1 MIMDLKWHIGC
12 SGFYYNHW
20 KGLFYPD
27 ELPKSK
33 WFSFYAEHFRTL
45 ELNVTFYRFPQDSTF
60 EGWYKKTPKDF
71 LFAVKAP
78 RVITHYKKFNDTKE
92 LMQKYYSKLSKG
104 LQEKL
109 GPILFQLPPSSKYSD
124 ELLRNIIDTLDKNYS
139 NVLEFRHESWWN
151 EEVYT
156 ELGKHNISFCGMSHP
171 KLPDDV
177 IANTKTL
184 YYRFHGAEELY
195 KSKYSIQK
203 LTAFV
208 NQVKKLKNL
217 EDVFIYFNNDIGGS
231 AIENSQQLIRLS
243 VA

>member
-1 MIMDLKWHIGC
+1 MGLNWHIGC

-27 ELPKSK
+27 DLPKSK
-33 WFSFYAEHFRTL
+33 WFSFYSEHFRAL
-45 ELNVTFYRFPQDSTF
+45 ELNVTFYRFPKESTF
-60 EGWYKKTPKDF
+60 EGWYKKTPSDF

-92 LMQKYYSKLSKG
+92 LMKGYYSSLSKG

-109 GPILFQLPPSSKYSD
+109 GPVLFQLPPSGKFSE
-124 ELLRNIIDTLDKNYS
+124 ELLQSIIDTLDHNYM
-139 NVLEFRHESWWN
+139 NVVEFRHESWWN
-151 EEVYT
+151 EKVYR
-156 ELGKHNISFCGMSHP
+156 ELGKYNISFCGMSHP
-171 KLPDDV
+171 KLPEDV

-208 NQVKKLKNL
+208 KQVKQIKNI
-217 EDVFIYFNNDIGGS
+217 EKAFIYFNNDIGGS

>member
-1 MIMDLKWHIGC
+1 
-12 SGFYYNHW
+12 
-20 KGLFYPD
+20 
-27 ELPKSK
+27 
-33 WFSFYAEHFRTL
+33 
-45 ELNVTFYRFPQDSTF
+45 
-60 EGWYKKTPKDF
+60 
-71 LFAVKAP
+71 
-78 RVITHYKKFNDTKE
+78 
-92 LMQKYYSKLSKG
+92 MQEYYSKLSKG

-109 GPILFQLPPSSKYSD
+109 GPVLFQLPPSSKYSV
-124 ELLRNIIDTLDKNYS
+124 ELLQNIIDTLDINYN
-139 NVLEFRHESWWN
+139 NVVEFRHESWWN
-151 EEVYT
+151 EKVYR

-203 LTAFV
+203 LTAFI

-217 EDVFIYFNNDIGGS
+217 QDVFIYFNNDIGGS

>member
-1 MIMDLKWHIGC
+1 MDLKWYIGC

-20 KGLFYPD
+20 KGSFYPD
-27 ELPKSK
+27 DLPKSK
-33 WFSFYAEHFRTL
+33 WFSFYAEQFKTL
-45 ELNVTFYRFPQDSTF
+45 ELNVTFYRFPLDSTF
-60 EGWYKKTPKDF
+60 EGWYKKTPDDF

-92 LMQKYYSKLSKG
+92 LMQEYYSKLSKG
-104 LQEKL
+104 LKEKL
-109 GPILFQLPPSSKYSD
+109 GPVLFQLPPSSKYSI
-124 ELLRNIIDTLDKNYS
+124 ELLQNIIDTLDNNYR
-139 NVLEFRHESWWN
+139 NVLEFRNDSWWN
-151 EEVYT
+151 QEVYR
-156 ELGKHNISFCGMSHP
+156 ELGNHNISFCGMSHP

-203 LTAFV
+203 LTAFI

-217 EDVFIYFNNDIGGS
+217 QEVFIYFNNDIGGS

>member
-1 MIMDLKWHIGC
+1 MDLKWHIGC

-27 ELPKSK
+27 DLPKSK
-33 WFSFYAEHFRTL
+33 WFSFYAEHFKTL
-45 ELNVTFYRFPQDSTF
+45 ELNVTFYRFPVDSTF
-60 EGWYKKTPKDF
+60 EGWYKKTPEDF
-71 LFAVKAP
+71 LFSVKAP

-92 LMQKYYSKLSKG
+92 LMQEYYSKLSKG
-104 LQEKL
+104 LKNKL
-109 GPILFQLPPSSKYSD
+109 GPVLFQLPPSSKYSD
-124 ELLRNIIDTLDKNYS
+124 ELLESIIDTLDSNYR
-139 NVLEFRHESWWN
+139 NVVEFRNESWWN
-151 EEVYT
+151 EKVYK

-184 YYRFHGAEELY
+184 YYRFHGAEALY
-195 KSKYSIQK
+195 KSKYSIQD

-208 NQVKKLKNL
+208 KQVKKLKNL

-231 AIENSQQLIRLS
+231 AIENTQQLIDLS

>member
-1 MIMDLKWHIGC
+1 MNLKWHIGC

-20 KGLFYPD
+20 KGSFYPD
-27 ELPKSK
+27 DLPKSK
-33 WFSFYAEHFRTL
+33 WFSFYAEQFKTL
-45 ELNVTFYRFPQDSTF
+45 ELNITFYRFPLDATF
-60 EGWYKKTPKDF
+60 EGWYKKTPDNF

-78 RVITHYKKFNDTKE
+78 RVITHYKKFNETKE
-92 LMQKYYSKLSKG
+92 LMQEYYSRLIKG
-104 LQEKL
+104 LKEKL
-109 GPILFQLPPSSKYSD
+109 GPVLFQLPPSSKYSD
-124 ELLRNIIDTLDKNYS
+124 ELLLNIIDTLDNNYR
-139 NVLEFRHESWWN
+139 NVVEFRHDSWWN
-151 EEVYT
+151 EKVYK

-171 KLPDDV
+171 KLPDDI

-195 KSKYSIQK
+195 KSKYSVQE

-208 NQVKKLKNL
+208 NQVKKFKNL
-217 EDVFIYFNNDIGGS
+217 EEVYIYFNNDIGGS

>member
-1 MIMDLKWHIGC
+1 MDLKWHIGC

-27 ELPKSK
+27 DLPKSK

-45 ELNVTFYRFPQDSTF
+45 ELNVTFYRFPKDSTF
-60 EGWYKKTPKDF
+60 EGWYNKTPGDF

-92 LMQKYYSKLSKG
+92 LMQEYYSKLGKG
-104 LQEKL
+104 LKEKL
-109 GPILFQLPPSSKYSD
+109 GPVLFQLPPSSKYSE
-124 ELLRNIIDTLDKNYS
+124 ELFQNIIDTLDNNYR

-151 EEVYT
+151 EKVYR

-195 KSKYSIQK
+195 KSKYSSQK

-208 NQVKKLKNL
+208 KQVKKIKNL